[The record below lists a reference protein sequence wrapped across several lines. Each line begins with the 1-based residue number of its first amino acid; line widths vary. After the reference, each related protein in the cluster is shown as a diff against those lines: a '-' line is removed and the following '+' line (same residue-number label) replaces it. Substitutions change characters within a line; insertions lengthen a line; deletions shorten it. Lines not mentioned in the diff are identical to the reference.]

1 MLRALSILLWV
12 LLVAASAQA
21 QSAADVAAARDLF
34 REAAQLS
41 RDGKWEE
48 AKAKLKRSLAL
59 KPAPITHFSLAVAQQ
74 KTGDLVEALEN
85 FRAFLISPPE
95 PTTDKYRQPAQQAV
109 TELEPRVAR
118 VSIAVNPPS
127 LEGLTI
133 KIDGHAIPL
142 AALEQPRLVNPGKH
156 EVKAAA
162 PGHHEARQRFEVAE
176 GGSAEV
182 TLTLQPA
189 PEAPAAA
196 AATPVEAPPPEVRER
211 PFPIAPVVLIAA
223 GAAAIGAGV
232 AVGMIGLNEA
242 KDAPTNDGEE
252 AKAARTKGIAGDVV
266 AGVGGLAAG
275 IGVILL
281 IVHFVGDDESV
292 GMSPGGLR
300 VSF

>member
-1 MLRALSILLWV
+1 MWRALSILLLI
-12 LLVAASAQA
+12 LLVGASAHA

-41 RDGKWEE
+41 REGKWEE
-48 AKAKLKRSLAL
+48 AKNKLKRSLAL

-74 KTGDLVEALEN
+74 KTGEFVEALEN

-95 PTTDKYRQPAQQAV
+95 PSTDKYRTPAQQAV

-118 VSIAVNPPS
+118 VSIAVRPPA

-133 KIDGHAIPL
+133 KIDGHAVPL
-142 AALEQPRLVNPGKH
+142 AALEQPRLVNPGAH
-156 EVKAAA
+156 EVKASA
-162 PGHHEARQRFEVAE
+162 PGHHDATQRFEVAE

-182 TLTLQPA
+182 TLTLKPA
-189 PEAPAAA
+189 PEAPA
-196 AATPVEAPPPEVRER
+196 PVAPPPAEPTPEVKER
-211 PFPIAPVVLIAA
+211 PFPIAPVVLIAV
-223 GAAAIGAGV
+223 GAAAIGVGV

-242 KDAPTNDGEE
+242 KEAPTNDGEE
-252 AKAARTKGIAGDVV
+252 AQAARTKGIAGDVV

-281 IVHFVGDDESV
+281 IVHFVVDDESV